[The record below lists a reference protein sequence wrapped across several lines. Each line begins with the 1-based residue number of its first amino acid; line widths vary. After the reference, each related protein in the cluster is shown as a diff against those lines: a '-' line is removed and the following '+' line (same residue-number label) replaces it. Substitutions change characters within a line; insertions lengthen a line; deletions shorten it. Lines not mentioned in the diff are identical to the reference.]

1 MKNSELWRALGRN
14 TIISMVLFGALLG
27 LLWLAEMIF
36 PSMTLLKWHDKWH
49 DPAWVVGIPASI
61 IGVAYILTIRDP
73 HNYTGFYAGIIM
85 SILLGIQFILQGGY
99 DSAFLFFLVFIPFQ
113 MMSIYKWSR
122 NKEEGGASFEPKFL
136 DTPRLVMSIAMLVI
150 ITAGDYVLST
160 FALMHDGL
168 TDNMPVKILNG
179 LLISSSFLA
188 NYWLIYRKTDSWIY
202 WFIYSVA
209 GIGLFI
215 ILGNV
220 FSIVLFTF
228 FLVINSMAGLAWIK
242 GTSKENL
249 NWVKIEPAQLMDFLL
264 AKMGGMAKSSVKQLL
279 GQRRVKVGNAIQTRH
294 DFALKKG
301 DVVTVSSG
309 RGNSQLTH
317 PKLKIV
323 YEDDDLIV
331 VNKQPGLLTVAA
343 TPGSSETTAYSILRA
358 YVKKQNARAGIYVV
372 HRLDRETS
380 GLLVF
385 ARSEEL
391 QHYMREY
398 WRELV
403 TERTYIALAEGVL
416 KPAEGKI
423 TTWLTEDKRNAVVYS
438 SPVDDGGDIAIT
450 NYKTLRSSADGQYSL
465 VELHL
470 ETGRTNQIRV
480 HLASKG
486 CPVVGDRKYG
496 HGNEY
501 SPIDRLCLHAKVLA
515 FIHPVT
521 EKTVRFESP
530 VPKEFNRVLV

>member
-1 MKNSELWRALGRN
+1 MIKRKQD
-14 TIISMVLFGALLG
+14 TVL
-27 LLWLAEMIF
+27 
-36 PSMTLLKWHDKWH
+36 K
-49 DPAWVVGIPASI
+49 
-61 IGVAYILTIRDP
+61 VA
-73 HNYTGFYAGIIM
+73 
-85 SILLGIQFILQGGY
+85 
-99 DSAFLFFLVFIPFQ
+99 
-113 MMSIYKWSR
+113 
-122 NKEEGGASFEPKFL
+122 EGG
-136 DTPRLVMSIAMLVI
+136 
-150 ITAGDYVLST
+150 
-160 FALMHDGL
+160 
-168 TDNMPVKILNG
+168 
-179 LLISSSFLA
+179 
-188 NYWLIYRKTDSWIY
+188 
-202 WFIYSVA
+202 
-209 GIGLFI
+209 
-215 ILGNV
+215 
-220 FSIVLFTF
+220 
-228 FLVINSMAGLAWIK
+228 
-242 GTSKENL
+242 
-249 NWVKIEPAQLMDFLL
+249 QLMDFLM
-264 AKMGGMAKSSVKQLL
+264 AKMGGMARSSVKQLL

-294 DFALKKG
+294 DFMLKAG
-301 DVVTVSSG
+301 DIVTVSSG

-317 PKLKIV
+317 PKLRIV

-391 QHYMREY
+391 QHYMRQY

-403 TERTYIALAEGVL
+403 TERTYIALTEGVL
-416 KPAEGKI
+416 SPREGKI

-450 NYKTLRSSADGQYSL
+450 NYKTLKTTTTPPHPSPQGRESGSRHFSSLEGRSGGVTYSL

-480 HLASKG
+480 HLSSKG

-496 HGNEY
+496 HGNES

-521 EKTVRFESP
+521 EKTIRFESP

>member
-1 MKNSELWRALGRN
+1 
-14 TIISMVLFGALLG
+14 
-27 LLWLAEMIF
+27 
-36 PSMTLLKWHDKWH
+36 
-49 DPAWVVGIPASI
+49 
-61 IGVAYILTIRDP
+61 
-73 HNYTGFYAGIIM
+73 
-85 SILLGIQFILQGGY
+85 
-99 DSAFLFFLVFIPFQ
+99 
-113 MMSIYKWSR
+113 
-122 NKEEGGASFEPKFL
+122 
-136 DTPRLVMSIAMLVI
+136 
-150 ITAGDYVLST
+150 
-160 FALMHDGL
+160 
-168 TDNMPVKILNG
+168 
-179 LLISSSFLA
+179 
-188 NYWLIYRKTDSWIY
+188 
-202 WFIYSVA
+202 
-209 GIGLFI
+209 
-215 ILGNV
+215 
-220 FSIVLFTF
+220 
-228 FLVINSMAGLAWIK
+228 
-242 GTSKENL
+242 
-249 NWVKIEPAQLMDFLL
+249 MDFLI
-264 AKMGGMAKSSVKQLL
+264 AKMGGMARSSVKQLL

-294 DFALKKG
+294 DFALKAG

-343 TPGSSETTAYSILRA
+343 TPGSSETTAFSILRA
-358 YVKKQNARAGIYVV
+358 YVKRQNARAGIYVV

-403 TERTYIALAEGVL
+403 TERTYIALTEGTL
-416 KPAEGKI
+416 DPREGQIKS
-423 TTWLTEDKRNAVVYS
+423 WFTEDKRNAMVYS
-438 SPVDDGGDIAIT
+438 SPVDDGGDLAIT
-450 NYKTLRSSADGQYSL
+450 NYKTLKVSPVTGNPSPVTPQYSL

-496 HGNEY
+496 HGNES

-530 VPKEFNRVLV
+530 VPKEFNRVLL

>member
-1 MKNSELWRALGRN
+1 MIKRKADTILKVSEQ
-14 TIISMVLFGALLG
+14 V
-27 LLWLAEMIF
+27 
-36 PSMTLLKWHDKWH
+36 
-49 DPAWVVGIPASI
+49 
-61 IGVAYILTIRDP
+61 
-73 HNYTGFYAGIIM
+73 
-85 SILLGIQFILQGGY
+85 
-99 DSAFLFFLVFIPFQ
+99 
-113 MMSIYKWSR
+113 
-122 NKEEGGASFEPKFL
+122 
-136 DTPRLVMSIAMLVI
+136 
-150 ITAGDYVLST
+150 
-160 FALMHDGL
+160 ALMEF
-168 TDNMPVKILNG
+168 
-179 LLISSSFLA
+179 LIS
-188 NYWLIYRKTDSWIY
+188 
-202 WFIYSVA
+202 
-209 GIGLFI
+209 
-215 ILGNV
+215 
-220 FSIVLFTF
+220 
-228 FLVINSMAGLAWIK
+228 
-242 GTSKENL
+242 
-249 NWVKIEPAQLMDFLL
+249 
-264 AKMGGMAKSSVKQLL
+264 KMGGMTKSSVKQLL
-279 GQRRVKVGNAIQTRH
+279 GQRRVKVGNAVQTRH
-294 DFALKKG
+294 DFALKAG

-343 TPGSSETTAYSILRA
+343 TPGSKETTVMSILRA

-391 QHYMREY
+391 QHYMRQY

-403 TERTYIALAEGVL
+403 TERTYIALAEGIL
-416 KPAEGKI
+416 EPREGKI

-450 NYKTLRSSADGQYSL
+450 NYKVLRTAKGDGLEAKGYSL

-496 HGNEY
+496 HGNES
-501 SPIDRLCLHAKVLA
+501 SPIDRLCLHAKVLE

-521 EKTVRFESP
+521 EKKVRFESP
-530 VPKEFNRVLV
+530 VPKEFNRVLQ

>member
-1 MKNSELWRALGRN
+1 MIKRKSD
-14 TIISMVLFGALLG
+14 TVLRV
-27 LLWLAEMIF
+27 AE
-36 PSMTLLKWHDKWH
+36 PT
-49 DPAWVVGIPASI
+49 
-61 IGVAYILTIRDP
+61 
-73 HNYTGFYAGIIM
+73 
-85 SILLGIQFILQGGY
+85 
-99 DSAFLFFLVFIPFQ
+99 
-113 MMSIYKWSR
+113 
-122 NKEEGGASFEPKFL
+122 
-136 DTPRLVMSIAMLVI
+136 
-150 ITAGDYVLST
+150 
-160 FALMHDGL
+160 
-168 TDNMPVKILNG
+168 
-179 LLISSSFLA
+179 
-188 NYWLIYRKTDSWIY
+188 
-202 WFIYSVA
+202 
-209 GIGLFI
+209 
-215 ILGNV
+215 
-220 FSIVLFTF
+220 
-228 FLVINSMAGLAWIK
+228 
-242 GTSKENL
+242 
-249 NWVKIEPAQLMDFLL
+249 QLMDFLI

-279 GQRRVKVGNAIQTRH
+279 GQRRVKVGNAVQTRH
-294 DFALKKG
+294 DFALKPG
-301 DVVTVSSG
+301 DIVTVSSG

-343 TPGSSETTAYSILRA
+343 TPGSTETTAFSILRA
-358 YVKKQNARAGIYVV
+358 YVKRQNARAGIYVV

-416 KPAEGKI
+416 NPREGKI

-450 NYKTLRSSADGQYSL
+450 NYKTLKVSPLSEASPLINKQYSL

-496 HGNEY
+496 HGNES

-530 VPKEFNRVLV
+530 VPKEFNHVLV

>member
-1 MKNSELWRALGRN
+1 MIKRKAD
-14 TIISMVLFGALLG
+14 TVL
-27 LLWLAEMIF
+27 
-36 PSMTLLKWHDKWH
+36 K
-49 DPAWVVGIPASI
+49 
-61 IGVAYILTIRDP
+61 VA
-73 HNYTGFYAGIIM
+73 
-85 SILLGIQFILQGGY
+85 
-99 DSAFLFFLVFIPFQ
+99 
-113 MMSIYKWSR
+113 
-122 NKEEGGASFEPKFL
+122 
-136 DTPRLVMSIAMLVI
+136 
-150 ITAGDYVLST
+150 
-160 FALMHDGL
+160 
-168 TDNMPVKILNG
+168 
-179 LLISSSFLA
+179 
-188 NYWLIYRKTDSWIY
+188 
-202 WFIYSVA
+202 
-209 GIGLFI
+209 
-215 ILGNV
+215 
-220 FSIVLFTF
+220 
-228 FLVINSMAGLAWIK
+228 
-242 GTSKENL
+242 
-249 NWVKIEPAQLMDFLL
+249 EPAALMDFLI
-264 AKMGGMAKSSVKQLL
+264 AKMGGMARSSVKQLL
-279 GQRRVKVGNAIQTRH
+279 GQRRVKVGNAVQTRH
-294 DFALKKG
+294 DFALNAG

-317 PKLKIV
+317 PKLRIV

-358 YVKKQNARAGIYVV
+358 YVKKQNARAGVYVV

-403 TERTYIALAEGVL
+403 QERTYIALAEGVL
-416 KPAEGKI
+416 EPREGKI

-450 NYKTLRSSADGQYSL
+450 NYKTLRTSVESQKSKVESNQVYSL

-530 VPKEFNRVLV
+530 VPKEFNRVLGN

>member
-1 MKNSELWRALGRN
+1 MIKRKQD
-14 TIISMVLFGALLG
+14 TVL
-27 LLWLAEMIF
+27 
-36 PSMTLLKWHDKWH
+36 K
-49 DPAWVVGIPASI
+49 
-61 IGVAYILTIRDP
+61 VAD
-73 HNYTGFYAGIIM
+73 
-85 SILLGIQFILQGGY
+85 GG
-99 DSAFLFFLVFIPFQ
+99 
-113 MMSIYKWSR
+113 
-122 NKEEGGASFEPKFL
+122 
-136 DTPRLVMSIAMLVI
+136 
-150 ITAGDYVLST
+150 
-160 FALMHDGL
+160 
-168 TDNMPVKILNG
+168 
-179 LLISSSFLA
+179 
-188 NYWLIYRKTDSWIY
+188 
-202 WFIYSVA
+202 
-209 GIGLFI
+209 
-215 ILGNV
+215 
-220 FSIVLFTF
+220 
-228 FLVINSMAGLAWIK
+228 
-242 GTSKENL
+242 
-249 NWVKIEPAQLMDFLL
+249 QLMDFLM
-264 AKMGGMAKSSVKQLL
+264 AKMGGMARSSVKQLL

-294 DFALKKG
+294 DFMLKAG
-301 DVVTVSSG
+301 DIVTVSSG

-317 PKLKIV
+317 PKLRIV

-391 QHYMREY
+391 QHYMRQY

-403 TERTYIALAEGVL
+403 TERTYIALTEGVL
-416 KPAEGKI
+416 SPREGKI

-450 NYKTLRSSADGQYSL
+450 NYKTLKTTTTPPHPSPQGRESGSRHFSSLEGRSGGVTYSL

-496 HGNEY
+496 HGNES

-521 EKTVRFESP
+521 EKTIRFESP

>member
-1 MKNSELWRALGRN
+1 MIKRKQD
-14 TIISMVLFGALLG
+14 TVL
-27 LLWLAEMIF
+27 
-36 PSMTLLKWHDKWH
+36 K
-49 DPAWVVGIPASI
+49 
-61 IGVAYILTIRDP
+61 VA
-73 HNYTGFYAGIIM
+73 
-85 SILLGIQFILQGGY
+85 
-99 DSAFLFFLVFIPFQ
+99 
-113 MMSIYKWSR
+113 
-122 NKEEGGASFEPKFL
+122 
-136 DTPRLVMSIAMLVI
+136 
-150 ITAGDYVLST
+150 
-160 FALMHDGL
+160 
-168 TDNMPVKILNG
+168 
-179 LLISSSFLA
+179 
-188 NYWLIYRKTDSWIY
+188 
-202 WFIYSVA
+202 
-209 GIGLFI
+209 
-215 ILGNV
+215 
-220 FSIVLFTF
+220 
-228 FLVINSMAGLAWIK
+228 
-242 GTSKENL
+242 
-249 NWVKIEPAQLMDFLL
+249 EPAQLMDFLI

-279 GQRRVKVGNAIQTRH
+279 GQRRVKVGNAVQTRH
-294 DFALKKG
+294 DFLLKAG
-301 DVVTVSSG
+301 DIVTVSSG

-317 PKLKIV
+317 PKLRIV

-343 TPGSSETTAYSILRA
+343 TPGSSETTAFSILRA

-398 WRELV
+398 WRDLV
-403 TERTYIALAEGVL
+403 TDRTYIALAEGVL
-416 KPAEGKI
+416 EPREGKI

-450 NYKTLRSSADGQYSL
+450 NYKVLKTSKRDATAINQPYSL

-496 HGNEY
+496 HGNES
-501 SPIDRLCLHAKVLA
+501 SPIDRLCLHAKVLE

-521 EKTVRFESP
+521 EKKVRFESP
-530 VPKEFNRVLV
+530 VPKEFNKLVS

>member
-1 MKNSELWRALGRN
+1 MIKRKQD
-14 TIISMVLFGALLG
+14 TVL
-27 LLWLAEMIF
+27 
-36 PSMTLLKWHDKWH
+36 K
-49 DPAWVVGIPASI
+49 
-61 IGVAYILTIRDP
+61 VAD
-73 HNYTGFYAGIIM
+73 
-85 SILLGIQFILQGGY
+85 GG
-99 DSAFLFFLVFIPFQ
+99 
-113 MMSIYKWSR
+113 
-122 NKEEGGASFEPKFL
+122 
-136 DTPRLVMSIAMLVI
+136 
-150 ITAGDYVLST
+150 
-160 FALMHDGL
+160 
-168 TDNMPVKILNG
+168 
-179 LLISSSFLA
+179 
-188 NYWLIYRKTDSWIY
+188 
-202 WFIYSVA
+202 
-209 GIGLFI
+209 
-215 ILGNV
+215 
-220 FSIVLFTF
+220 
-228 FLVINSMAGLAWIK
+228 
-242 GTSKENL
+242 
-249 NWVKIEPAQLMDFLL
+249 QLMDFLM
-264 AKMGGMAKSSVKQLL
+264 AKMGGMARSSVKQLL

-294 DFALKKG
+294 DFLLKAG

-317 PKLKIV
+317 PKLRIV

-391 QHYMREY
+391 QHYMRQY

-416 KPAEGKI
+416 EPREGKI

-450 NYKTLRSSADGQYSL
+450 NYKTLRVSGQNSEFSSQIYSL

-496 HGNEY
+496 HGNES

-530 VPKEFNRVLV
+530 VPKEFNRVLQ

>member
-1 MKNSELWRALGRN
+1 
-14 TIISMVLFGALLG
+14 
-27 LLWLAEMIF
+27 
-36 PSMTLLKWHDKWH
+36 
-49 DPAWVVGIPASI
+49 
-61 IGVAYILTIRDP
+61 
-73 HNYTGFYAGIIM
+73 
-85 SILLGIQFILQGGY
+85 
-99 DSAFLFFLVFIPFQ
+99 
-113 MMSIYKWSR
+113 
-122 NKEEGGASFEPKFL
+122 
-136 DTPRLVMSIAMLVI
+136 
-150 ITAGDYVLST
+150 
-160 FALMHDGL
+160 
-168 TDNMPVKILNG
+168 
-179 LLISSSFLA
+179 
-188 NYWLIYRKTDSWIY
+188 
-202 WFIYSVA
+202 
-209 GIGLFI
+209 
-215 ILGNV
+215 
-220 FSIVLFTF
+220 
-228 FLVINSMAGLAWIK
+228 
-242 GTSKENL
+242 
-249 NWVKIEPAQLMDFLL
+249 MDFLI
-264 AKMGGMAKSSVKQLL
+264 AKMGGMARSSVKQLL
-279 GQRRVKVGNAIQTRH
+279 GQRRVKVGNAVQTRH
-294 DFALKKG
+294 DFMLKQG

-309 RGNSQLTH
+309 RGNTQLTH
-317 PKLKIV
+317 PKLRIV

-358 YVKKQNARAGIYVV
+358 YVKKQNARAGVYVV

-385 ARSEEL
+385 ARSQEM

-403 TERTYIALAEGVL
+403 QERTYIALAEGVL
-416 KPAEGKI
+416 NPREGKI

-450 NYKTLRSSADGQYSL
+450 NYKTLRVSPFSEASPLTNKQYSL

-496 HGNEY
+496 HGNES
-501 SPIDRLCLHAKVLA
+501 SPIDRLCLHAKVLS

-530 VPKEFNRVLV
+530 VPKEFNRVLL

>member
-1 MKNSELWRALGRN
+1 MMKRKAD
-14 TIISMVLFGALLG
+14 TVLKV
-27 LLWLAEMIF
+27 
-36 PSMTLLKWHDKWH
+36 S
-49 DPAWVVGIPASI
+49 
-61 IGVAYILTIRDP
+61 
-73 HNYTGFYAGIIM
+73 
-85 SILLGIQFILQGGY
+85 
-99 DSAFLFFLVFIPFQ
+99 
-113 MMSIYKWSR
+113 
-122 NKEEGGASFEPKFL
+122 
-136 DTPRLVMSIAMLVI
+136 
-150 ITAGDYVLST
+150 
-160 FALMHDGL
+160 
-168 TDNMPVKILNG
+168 
-179 LLISSSFLA
+179 
-188 NYWLIYRKTDSWIY
+188 
-202 WFIYSVA
+202 
-209 GIGLFI
+209 
-215 ILGNV
+215 
-220 FSIVLFTF
+220 
-228 FLVINSMAGLAWIK
+228 
-242 GTSKENL
+242 
-249 NWVKIEPAQLMDFLL
+249 EPAQLMDFLI
-264 AKMGGMAKSSVKQLL
+264 AKMGGMARSSVKQLL

-294 DFALKKG
+294 DFALKEG

-343 TPGSSETTAYSILRA
+343 TPGSSETTAFSILRA
-358 YVKKQNARAGIYVV
+358 YVKRQNARAGVYIV

-416 KPAEGKI
+416 NPREGKI

-450 NYKTLRSSADGQYSL
+450 NYKVLKTTPPHSGGGREGAYSL

-496 HGNEY
+496 HGNES
-501 SPIDRLCLHAKVLA
+501 SPIDRLCLHAKVLE

-521 EKTVRFESP
+521 EKKVRFESP
-530 VPKEFNRVLV
+530 VPKEFNRVLG

>member
-1 MKNSELWRALGRN
+1 MIKRKAD
-14 TIISMVLFGALLG
+14 TI
-27 LLWLAEMIF
+27 
-36 PSMTLLKWHDKWH
+36 LK
-49 DPAWVVGIPASI
+49 V
-61 IGVAYILTIRDP
+61 T
-73 HNYTGFYAGIIM
+73 
-85 SILLGIQFILQGGY
+85 
-99 DSAFLFFLVFIPFQ
+99 
-113 MMSIYKWSR
+113 
-122 NKEEGGASFEPKFL
+122 
-136 DTPRLVMSIAMLVI
+136 
-150 ITAGDYVLST
+150 
-160 FALMHDGL
+160 
-168 TDNMPVKILNG
+168 
-179 LLISSSFLA
+179 
-188 NYWLIYRKTDSWIY
+188 
-202 WFIYSVA
+202 
-209 GIGLFI
+209 
-215 ILGNV
+215 
-220 FSIVLFTF
+220 
-228 FLVINSMAGLAWIK
+228 
-242 GTSKENL
+242 
-249 NWVKIEPAQLMDFLL
+249 EPAQLMDFLL
-264 AKMGGMAKSSVKQLL
+264 AKMGGMAKASVKQLL

-294 DFALKKG
+294 DFALQPG

-309 RGNSQLTH
+309 RGNTQLTH

-331 VNKQPGLLTVAA
+331 VNKQPGLLTVPVNAA
-343 TPGSSETTAYSILRA
+343 SSETTAYSILRA

-416 KPAEGKI
+416 SPREGKI

-450 NYKTLRSSADGQYSL
+450 NYKTLKVSPLSEASPLINKQYSL

>member
-1 MKNSELWRALGRN
+1 MIKRKAD
-14 TIISMVLFGALLG
+14 TI
-27 LLWLAEMIF
+27 
-36 PSMTLLKWHDKWH
+36 LK
-49 DPAWVVGIPASI
+49 VSGQV
-61 IGVAYILTIRDP
+61 
-73 HNYTGFYAGIIM
+73 
-85 SILLGIQFILQGGY
+85 
-99 DSAFLFFLVFIPFQ
+99 
-113 MMSIYKWSR
+113 
-122 NKEEGGASFEPKFL
+122 
-136 DTPRLVMSIAMLVI
+136 
-150 ITAGDYVLST
+150 
-160 FALMHDGL
+160 ALMEF
-168 TDNMPVKILNG
+168 
-179 LLISSSFLA
+179 LI
-188 NYWLIYRKTDSWIY
+188 
-202 WFIYSVA
+202 
-209 GIGLFI
+209 
-215 ILGNV
+215 
-220 FSIVLFTF
+220 
-228 FLVINSMAGLAWIK
+228 
-242 GTSKENL
+242 
-249 NWVKIEPAQLMDFLL
+249 

-279 GQRRVKVGNAIQTRH
+279 GQRRVKVGNVVQTRH
-294 DFALKKG
+294 DFALKAG

-331 VNKQPGLLTVAA
+331 VNKQPGLLTVAT
-343 TPGSSETTAYSILRA
+343 TPGSKETTVMSILRA
-358 YVKKQNARAGIYVV
+358 YVKKQNARANIYVV

-391 QHYMREY
+391 QHYMRQY

-403 TERTYIALAEGVL
+403 TERTYIALAEGIL
-416 KPAEGKI
+416 EPREGKI

-450 NYKTLRSSADGQYSL
+450 NYKVLKTSNYGTSLNSQLSTINYQL

-496 HGNEY
+496 HGNES
-501 SPIDRLCLHAKVLA
+501 SPIDRLCLHAKVLE

-521 EKTVRFESP
+521 EKKVRFESP
-530 VPKEFNRVLV
+530 VPKEFNRVLQ

>member
-1 MKNSELWRALGRN
+1 MIKRKAD
-14 TIISMVLFGALLG
+14 TVL
-27 LLWLAEMIF
+27 
-36 PSMTLLKWHDKWH
+36 K
-49 DPAWVVGIPASI
+49 
-61 IGVAYILTIRDP
+61 VA
-73 HNYTGFYAGIIM
+73 
-85 SILLGIQFILQGGY
+85 
-99 DSAFLFFLVFIPFQ
+99 
-113 MMSIYKWSR
+113 
-122 NKEEGGASFEPKFL
+122 
-136 DTPRLVMSIAMLVI
+136 
-150 ITAGDYVLST
+150 
-160 FALMHDGL
+160 
-168 TDNMPVKILNG
+168 
-179 LLISSSFLA
+179 
-188 NYWLIYRKTDSWIY
+188 
-202 WFIYSVA
+202 
-209 GIGLFI
+209 
-215 ILGNV
+215 
-220 FSIVLFTF
+220 
-228 FLVINSMAGLAWIK
+228 
-242 GTSKENL
+242 
-249 NWVKIEPAQLMDFLL
+249 EPAQLMDFLL

-294 DFALKKG
+294 DFALKAG

-450 NYKTLRSSADGQYSL
+450 NYKVLKTSPYPSPQKREHSPLRGEMERGYSL

>member
-1 MKNSELWRALGRN
+1 MIKRKAD
-14 TIISMVLFGALLG
+14 TVLKV
-27 LLWLAEMIF
+27 
-36 PSMTLLKWHDKWH
+36 T
-49 DPAWVVGIPASI
+49 
-61 IGVAYILTIRDP
+61 
-73 HNYTGFYAGIIM
+73 
-85 SILLGIQFILQGGY
+85 
-99 DSAFLFFLVFIPFQ
+99 
-113 MMSIYKWSR
+113 
-122 NKEEGGASFEPKFL
+122 
-136 DTPRLVMSIAMLVI
+136 
-150 ITAGDYVLST
+150 
-160 FALMHDGL
+160 
-168 TDNMPVKILNG
+168 
-179 LLISSSFLA
+179 
-188 NYWLIYRKTDSWIY
+188 
-202 WFIYSVA
+202 
-209 GIGLFI
+209 
-215 ILGNV
+215 
-220 FSIVLFTF
+220 
-228 FLVINSMAGLAWIK
+228 
-242 GTSKENL
+242 
-249 NWVKIEPAQLMDFLL
+249 EPAQLMDFLI
-264 AKMGGMAKSSVKQLL
+264 AKMGGMARSSVKQLL
-279 GQRRVKVGNAIQTRH
+279 GQRRVKVGNAVQTRH
-294 DFALKKG
+294 DFALKAG

-358 YVKKQNARAGIYVV
+358 YVRRQNARAGIYVV

-391 QHYMREY
+391 QHYMRQY

-416 KPAEGKI
+416 EPREGKI

-450 NYKTLRSSADGQYSL
+450 NYKVLKTSVERQKTKDSFYFEQSGLSTLSEAVYSL

-496 HGNEY
+496 HGNES

-530 VPKEFNRVLV
+530 VPKEFNRVLM

>member
-1 MKNSELWRALGRN
+1 MIKRKAD
-14 TIISMVLFGALLG
+14 TI
-27 LLWLAEMIF
+27 
-36 PSMTLLKWHDKWH
+36 LK
-49 DPAWVVGIPASI
+49 
-61 IGVAYILTIRDP
+61 VA
-73 HNYTGFYAGIIM
+73 
-85 SILLGIQFILQGGY
+85 
-99 DSAFLFFLVFIPFQ
+99 
-113 MMSIYKWSR
+113 
-122 NKEEGGASFEPKFL
+122 
-136 DTPRLVMSIAMLVI
+136 
-150 ITAGDYVLST
+150 
-160 FALMHDGL
+160 
-168 TDNMPVKILNG
+168 
-179 LLISSSFLA
+179 
-188 NYWLIYRKTDSWIY
+188 
-202 WFIYSVA
+202 
-209 GIGLFI
+209 
-215 ILGNV
+215 
-220 FSIVLFTF
+220 
-228 FLVINSMAGLAWIK
+228 
-242 GTSKENL
+242 
-249 NWVKIEPAQLMDFLL
+249 EPAQLMDFLL

-279 GQRRVKVGNAIQTRH
+279 GQRRVKVGKAIQTRH
-294 DFALKKG
+294 DFALKAG

-309 RGNSQLTH
+309 RGNSQLNH

-343 TPGSSETTAYSILRA
+343 TPGSSETTAFSILRA
-358 YVKKQNARAGIYVV
+358 YVKRQNARAGIYVV

-416 KPAEGKI
+416 EPREGKI

-450 NYKTLRSSADGQYSL
+450 NYKTLRVSNQPSVISNQFYSL

-496 HGNEY
+496 HGNES

>member
-1 MKNSELWRALGRN
+1 MKRKADTVLKVSEP
-14 TIISMVLFGALLG
+14 M
-27 LLWLAEMIF
+27 
-36 PSMTLLKWHDKWH
+36 
-49 DPAWVVGIPASI
+49 
-61 IGVAYILTIRDP
+61 
-73 HNYTGFYAGIIM
+73 
-85 SILLGIQFILQGGY
+85 
-99 DSAFLFFLVFIPFQ
+99 
-113 MMSIYKWSR
+113 
-122 NKEEGGASFEPKFL
+122 
-136 DTPRLVMSIAMLVI
+136 
-150 ITAGDYVLST
+150 
-160 FALMHDGL
+160 
-168 TDNMPVKILNG
+168 
-179 LLISSSFLA
+179 
-188 NYWLIYRKTDSWIY
+188 
-202 WFIYSVA
+202 
-209 GIGLFI
+209 
-215 ILGNV
+215 
-220 FSIVLFTF
+220 
-228 FLVINSMAGLAWIK
+228 
-242 GTSKENL
+242 
-249 NWVKIEPAQLMDFLL
+249 QLMDFLI
-264 AKMGGMAKSSVKQLL
+264 AKMGGMARSSVKQLL

-294 DFALKKG
+294 DFALKTG
-301 DVVTVSSG
+301 DIVTVSSG

-358 YVKKQNARAGIYVV
+358 YVKKQNARAGVYVV

-391 QHYMREY
+391 QHYMRQY

-416 KPAEGKI
+416 EPREGQI
-423 TTWLTEDKRNAVVYS
+423 RSWFTEDKRNAVVYS
-438 SPVDDGGDIAIT
+438 SPVDDGGDLAIT
-450 NYKTLRSSADGQYSL
+450 NYKTLRVSAMIGGSNIYSL

-530 VPKEFNRVLV
+530 VPKEFNRVIA

>member
-1 MKNSELWRALGRN
+1 MIKRKQD
-14 TIISMVLFGALLG
+14 TVLKV
-27 LLWLAEMIF
+27 
-36 PSMTLLKWHDKWH
+36 T
-49 DPAWVVGIPASI
+49 
-61 IGVAYILTIRDP
+61 
-73 HNYTGFYAGIIM
+73 
-85 SILLGIQFILQGGY
+85 
-99 DSAFLFFLVFIPFQ
+99 
-113 MMSIYKWSR
+113 
-122 NKEEGGASFEPKFL
+122 
-136 DTPRLVMSIAMLVI
+136 
-150 ITAGDYVLST
+150 
-160 FALMHDGL
+160 
-168 TDNMPVKILNG
+168 
-179 LLISSSFLA
+179 
-188 NYWLIYRKTDSWIY
+188 
-202 WFIYSVA
+202 
-209 GIGLFI
+209 
-215 ILGNV
+215 
-220 FSIVLFTF
+220 
-228 FLVINSMAGLAWIK
+228 
-242 GTSKENL
+242 
-249 NWVKIEPAQLMDFLL
+249 EPAQLMDFLM

-279 GQRRVKVGNAIQTRH
+279 GQRRVKVGNVVQTRH
-294 DFALKKG
+294 DFALHTG

-331 VNKQPGLLTVAA
+331 VNKQPGLLTVATA
-343 TPGSSETTAYSILRA
+343 PGSKETTVMSILRA
-358 YVKKQNARAGIYVV
+358 YVKKQNARANIYVV

-416 KPAEGKI
+416 EPREGKI

-450 NYKTLRSSADGQYSL
+450 NYKVLRTTPPPYGGGREGAYSL

-496 HGNEY
+496 HGNES

-530 VPKEFNRVLV
+530 VPKEFNRVLQ

>member
-1 MKNSELWRALGRN
+1 MLKRKQD
-14 TIISMVLFGALLG
+14 TVLKV
-27 LLWLAEMIF
+27 
-36 PSMTLLKWHDKWH
+36 T
-49 DPAWVVGIPASI
+49 
-61 IGVAYILTIRDP
+61 
-73 HNYTGFYAGIIM
+73 
-85 SILLGIQFILQGGY
+85 
-99 DSAFLFFLVFIPFQ
+99 
-113 MMSIYKWSR
+113 
-122 NKEEGGASFEPKFL
+122 
-136 DTPRLVMSIAMLVI
+136 
-150 ITAGDYVLST
+150 
-160 FALMHDGL
+160 
-168 TDNMPVKILNG
+168 
-179 LLISSSFLA
+179 
-188 NYWLIYRKTDSWIY
+188 
-202 WFIYSVA
+202 
-209 GIGLFI
+209 
-215 ILGNV
+215 
-220 FSIVLFTF
+220 
-228 FLVINSMAGLAWIK
+228 
-242 GTSKENL
+242 
-249 NWVKIEPAQLMDFLL
+249 EPAQLMDFLI

-279 GQRRVKVGNAIQTRH
+279 AQRRVKVGNAVQTRH
-294 DFALKKG
+294 DYELKPG

-343 TPGSSETTAYSILRA
+343 TPGSKETTVMSILRA
-358 YVKKQNARAGIYVV
+358 YVKKQNARANIYVV

-416 KPAEGKI
+416 EPREGKI

-450 NYKTLRSSADGQYSL
+450 NYKVLKTSTTPPQPSPQGRESGNKPVTSLVGRPGGVVYSL

-496 HGNEY
+496 HGNES
-501 SPIDRLCLHAKVLA
+501 SPIDRLCLHAKVLE

-530 VPKEFNRVLV
+530 VPKEFNRVLL